1 MSERDYYP
9 AGAYDDPSA
18 PFNQVDIPEKDFDV
32 CISQTLSK
40 STTISTNDYIPGAEG
55 CDYEPDGEGGYSACG
70 WHDPDDTSET
80 DWKRA
85 YEECAMTPLEIIK
98 NAEKIAKALLEEGKT
113 RVGGVYLK
121 SLVEE
126 CQDWNEDELE
136 VMEE

>member
-1 MSERDYYP
+1 MSEADYYAP
-9 AGAYDDPSA
+9 GSYNDPNA
-18 PFNQVDIPEKDFDV
+18 PWNEVVIPEKEFDV
-32 CISQTLSK
+32 CLSQTLSR
-40 STTISTNDYIPGAEG
+40 STTISTNRYWPE
-55 CDYEPDGEGGYSACG
+55 YEEETGHTYANT
-70 WHDPDDTSET
+70 DDT
-80 DWKRA
+80 DWKEA